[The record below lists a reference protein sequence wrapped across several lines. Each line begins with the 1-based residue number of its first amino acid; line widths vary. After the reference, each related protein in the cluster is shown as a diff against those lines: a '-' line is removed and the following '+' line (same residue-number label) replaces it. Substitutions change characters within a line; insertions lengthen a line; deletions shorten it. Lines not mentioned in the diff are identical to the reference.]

1 MNVMNRNGDRYSIV
15 CGCSISPVVPVKE
28 TWNRIDARLRV
39 RDINDAIRELGQMVA
54 LHTGASSSTFTKLT
68 VLQEA
73 VRVITDLENRLRG
86 MGCRC
91 GKERRSKCSSLFGI
105 PACCAWG
112 FVDAWHMLHVYFVIF
127 YLPAVRVRVRD
138 INDAFSELGRMV
150 ALHMVLDRPLTKLSV
165 LQHAVT
171 LITKLE
177 RQVRGMRCTHLANW
191 FAGRLCRTNWK
202 YRRPYFSMMLLGHFT
217 VLLSLADNT
226 FLWARL
232 NTCDLMQIFCISHLF
247 ATASDDDDDDD

>member
-1 MNVMNRNGDRYSIV
+1 MQSVSLVRW
-15 CGCSISPVVPVKE
+15 SPCTPVHHPP
-28 TWNRIDARLRV
+28 RLP
-39 RDINDAIRELGQMVA
+39 
-54 LHTGASSSTFTKLT
+54 
-68 VLQEA
+68 
-73 VRVITDLENRLRG
+73 
-86 MGCRC
+86 
-91 GKERRSKCSSLFGI
+91 SSLFSRRPSASLPISRIGSEVWAAVAERSGG
-105 PACCAWG
+105 PNVAVCLVSLHVVHEALLMHDTLLQYG
-112 FVDAWHMLHVYFVIF
+112 MLHVYFVIF
-127 YLPAVRVRVRD
+127 YLPAVSVRVRD

-191 FAGRLCRTNWK
+191 FAGRLCRTNGK

-247 ATASDDDDDDD
+247 ATASDDDDDD